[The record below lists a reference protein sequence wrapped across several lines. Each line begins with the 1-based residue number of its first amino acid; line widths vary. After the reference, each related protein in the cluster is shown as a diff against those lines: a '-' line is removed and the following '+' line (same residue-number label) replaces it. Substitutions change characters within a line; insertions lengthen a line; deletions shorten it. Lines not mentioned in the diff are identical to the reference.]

1 MESFCMSQNI
11 VLFLAGVAFSGFFS
25 WFFTH
30 VYYKKS
36 LKQQEDAA
44 ESQIGKLTDAL
55 AAQNKTDTALLMQKR
70 IEESIAEYKRAGTPV
85 RAIDTY
91 TDLSNDEKAEL
102 LDTVLLRVKGRKAKQ
117 NKYRAP

>member
-1 MESFCMSQNI
+1 MVF
-11 VLFLAGVAFSGFFS
+11 FLAGVALSGFFS
-25 WFFTH
+25 WLFTH

-55 AAQNKTDTALLMQKR
+55 AAQNETDAALLMQKR
-70 IEESIAEYKRAGTPV
+70 IEESIAEYKRTGTPV
-85 RAIDTY
+85 RVIDTY
-91 TDLSNDEKAEL
+91 TDLSNDEKAEI

-117 NKYRAP
+117 NKYRSS

>member
-1 MESFCMSQNI
+1 MTRDMAF
-11 VLFLAGVAFSGFFS
+11 FLAGVAFSGCFS

-36 LKQQEDAA
+36 LKQQEDTA

-55 AAQNKTDTALLMQKR
+55 ATPNKAGTALLMQKR
-70 IEESIAEYKRAGTPV
+70 IEESIAEYKKAGTPV
-85 RAIDTY
+85 RVIDTY
-91 TDLSNDEKAEL
+91 ADLSNDEKAEL

-117 NKYRAP
+117 NKYRAS